1 MERRKFLGLS
11 VLAVAVLPA
20 SLSAIDFRSTKPDA
34 WKAKSVDAAV
44 EKLYGKVALVDSK
57 DIKLKIPKVAS
68 NGGAVPVAVKSSIDA
83 KTVAVFQDVNPESA
97 VAVFT
102 VSEGQPIDYLIKI
115 KMKKSGNIT
124 IVAEGKDGKF
134 YKTSKSI
141 EVALGGCE
149 G

>member
-68 NGGAVPVAVKSSIDA
+68 NGGAVPVGIKSSIDA

-115 KMKKSGNIT
+115 KMKKSGSIT